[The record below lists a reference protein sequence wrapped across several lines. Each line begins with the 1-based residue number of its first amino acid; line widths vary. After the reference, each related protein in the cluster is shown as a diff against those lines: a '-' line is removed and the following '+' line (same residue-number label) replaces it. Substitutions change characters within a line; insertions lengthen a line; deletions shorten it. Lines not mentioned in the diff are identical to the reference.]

1 MGHQKPQGNVG
12 SQDPRSLQVSGTRW
26 PRNTLSPNCPPLC
39 LRRPTGLQRLYSLS
53 YLWYS
58 AHNSTTVIVVGL
70 LVSLLTG
77 ERVWE
82 ASPRSGMDR
91 EGAQG
96 IRTLGENCPCLLGSW
111 YL

>member
-1 MGHQKPQGNVG
+1 MEPGGQGIAGH
-12 SQDPRSLQVSGTRW
+12 GTV
-26 PRNTLSPNCPPLC
+26 LPLR

-77 ERVWE
+77 ERVRE
-82 ASPRSGMDR
+82 GSITQEQDGR

-96 IRTLGENCPCLLGSW
+96 IWTLGGELIPPSGLRTS
-111 YL
+111 

>member
-1 MGHQKPQGNVG
+1 MEA
-12 SQDPRSLQVSGTRW
+12 SEARRPRIPYHRIVL
-26 PRNTLSPNCPPLC
+26 PLRL
-39 LRRPTGLQRLYSLS
+39 LRRTGLQHLYSLS

-82 ASPRSGMDR
+82 ASPRSSMDR

-96 IRTLGENCPCLLGSW
+96 IWTLGGDLTLGSW